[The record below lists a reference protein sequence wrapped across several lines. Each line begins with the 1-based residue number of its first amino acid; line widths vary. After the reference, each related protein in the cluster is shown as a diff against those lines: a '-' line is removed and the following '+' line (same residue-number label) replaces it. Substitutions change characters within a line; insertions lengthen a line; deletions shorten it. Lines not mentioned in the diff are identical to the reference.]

1 MLFSIALLLLGGM
14 FAGWLC
20 RKLRLPALLGMI
32 LVGVLAGPAVLDLI
46 DGSILGISSQLRK
59 IALIIILSRAGLT
72 LNLEDLK
79 KNGRPAVLMCFV
91 PAAFEITGM
100 ILLAPV
106 LLPVTRLEAAVMGS
120 VVAAVSPAVIVP
132 KMIKLMEE
140 GYGVRKGIPQIILAG
155 ASVDDVFVI
164 VLFSAFTS
172 LAQGKEISVISF
184 VNIPVSILL
193 GAVIGMVLGYALAS
207 YFQRVGVRDA
217 VKLLVFLS
225 VSFLL
230 TAAEGSLHTGITF
243 SGLIAVMFMGIG
255 LQRKKMDS
263 AKMLSGKFN
272 QMWVFAEVIL
282 FTLVG
287 ASVDISYVSS
297 AGLAAVILIF
307 AVLVFRMLGVCLCM
321 AGTKLNWKERIF
333 CMLAYMPKATVQ
345 AAIGG
350 LPMAMGLPCGKI
362 VLTVAVLA
370 IFITAP
376 LGAFLIRNLH
386 TGQSRCQYSHSR
398 RFVVRISALDQK

>member
-272 QMWVFAEVIL
+272 QMWVFAEVTL

-376 LGAFLIRNLH
+376 LGAFLIDA
-386 TGQSRCQYSHSR
+386 TY
-398 RFVVRISALDQK
+398 QKLLEG

>member
-193 GAVIGMVLGYALAS
+193 VAVIGMVLGYALAS

-230 TAAEGSLHTGITF
+230 TAAEDGLHTGITF

-376 LGAFLIRNLH
+376 LGAFLIDA
-386 TGQSRCQYSHSR
+386 TY
-398 RFVVRISALDQK
+398 QKLLEG

>member
-100 ILLAPV
+100 ILLASV

-376 LGAFLIRNLH
+376 LGAFLIDA
-386 TGQSRCQYSHSR
+386 TY
-398 RFVVRISALDQK
+398 QKLLEG

>member
-1 MLFSIALLLLGGM
+1 MCIRDRLGGM

-376 LGAFLIRNLH
+376 LGAFLIDA
-386 TGQSRCQYSHSR
+386 TY
-398 RFVVRISALDQK
+398 QKLLEG

>member
-20 RKLRLPALLGMI
+20 RKLRLSALLGMI

-230 TAAEGSLHTGITF
+230 TAAEDGLHTGITF

-376 LGAFLIRNLH
+376 LGAFLIDA
-386 TGQSRCQYSHSR
+386 TY
-398 RFVVRISALDQK
+398 QKLLEG

>member
-20 RKLRLPALLGMI
+20 RKLRLPALLGMV

-100 ILLAPV
+100 ILLAPM

-140 GYGVRKGIPQIILAG
+140 GYGVSKGIPQIILAG

-230 TAAEGSLHTGITF
+230 TAAEDGLHTGITF

-307 AVLVFRMLGVCLCM
+307 AVLVFRMLGVRLCM

-376 LGAFLIRNLH
+376 LGAFLIDA
-386 TGQSRCQYSHSR
+386 TY
-398 RFVVRISALDQK
+398 QKLLEG

>member
-272 QMWVFAEVIL
+272 QMWVFAEVML
-282 FTLVG
+282 FTLLG

-376 LGAFLIRNLH
+376 LGAFLIDA
-386 TGQSRCQYSHSR
+386 TY
-398 RFVVRISALDQK
+398 QKLLEG

>member
-155 ASVDDVFVI
+155 ASVDDVFII

-193 GAVIGMVLGYALAS
+193 GAVIGMLLGYALAS

-230 TAAEGSLHTGITF
+230 TAAEDGLHTGITF

-376 LGAFLIRNLH
+376 LGAFLIDAM
-386 TGQSRCQYSHSR
+386 Y
-398 RFVVRISALDQK
+398 QKLLEG

>member
-14 FAGWLC
+14 FAGWIC

-376 LGAFLIRNLH
+376 LGAFLIDA
-386 TGQSRCQYSHSR
+386 TY
-398 RFVVRISALDQK
+398 QKLLEG

>member
-321 AGTKLNWKERIF
+321 AGTKLKWKERIF

-376 LGAFLIRNLH
+376 LGAFLIDAM
-386 TGQSRCQYSHSR
+386 Y
-398 RFVVRISALDQK
+398 QKLLEG

>member
-350 LPMAMGLPCGKI
+350 LPMAIGLPCGKI

-376 LGAFLIRNLH
+376 LGAFLIDA
-386 TGQSRCQYSHSR
+386 TY
-398 RFVVRISALDQK
+398 QKLLEG

>member
-140 GYGVRKGIPQIILAG
+140 GYGVSKGIPQIILAG

-230 TAAEGSLHTGITF
+230 TAAEDGLHTGITF

-376 LGAFLIRNLH
+376 LGAFLIDA
-386 TGQSRCQYSHSR
+386 TY
-398 RFVVRISALDQK
+398 QKLLEG

>member
-362 VLTVAVLA
+362 VLMVAVLA

-376 LGAFLIRNLH
+376 LGAFLIDA
-386 TGQSRCQYSHSR
+386 TY
-398 RFVVRISALDQK
+398 QKLLEG

>member
-106 LLPVTRLEAAVMGS
+106 ILPVTRLEAAVMGS

-376 LGAFLIRNLH
+376 LGAFLIDA
-386 TGQSRCQYSHSR
+386 TY
-398 RFVVRISALDQK
+398 QKLLEG

>member
-106 LLPVTRLEAAVMGS
+106 LLPATRLEAAVMGS

-193 GAVIGMVLGYALAS
+193 GAVIGMLLGYALAS

-230 TAAEGSLHTGITF
+230 TAAEDGLHTGITF

-376 LGAFLIRNLH
+376 LGAFLIDA
-386 TGQSRCQYSHSR
+386 TY
-398 RFVVRISALDQK
+398 QKLLEG

>member
-272 QMWVFAEVIL
+272 QMLVFAEVIL

-376 LGAFLIRNLH
+376 LGAFLIDA
-386 TGQSRCQYSHSR
+386 TY
-398 RFVVRISALDQK
+398 QKLLEG

>member
-230 TAAEGSLHTGITF
+230 TAAEDGLHTGITF

-263 AKMLSGKFN
+263 AEMLSGKFN
-272 QMWVFAEVIL
+272 QMWVFAEVLL

-350 LPMAMGLPCGKI
+350 LPMAMGLLCGKI

-376 LGAFLIRNLH
+376 LGAFLIDA
-386 TGQSRCQYSHSR
+386 TY
-398 RFVVRISALDQK
+398 QKLLEG

>member
-140 GYGVRKGIPQIILAG
+140 GYGVSKGIPQIILAG

-230 TAAEGSLHTGITF
+230 TAAEDGLHIGITF

-376 LGAFLIRNLH
+376 LGAFLIDA
-386 TGQSRCQYSHSR
+386 TY
-398 RFVVRISALDQK
+398 QKLLEG

>member
-140 GYGVRKGIPQIILAG
+140 GYGVSKGIPQIILAG

-207 YFQRVGVRDA
+207 YFQRVWVRDA

-230 TAAEGSLHTGITF
+230 TAAEDGLHIGITF

-376 LGAFLIRNLH
+376 LGAFLIDA
-386 TGQSRCQYSHSR
+386 TY
-398 RFVVRISALDQK
+398 QKLLEG

>member
-287 ASVDISYVSS
+287 ASVDIRYVSS

-376 LGAFLIRNLH
+376 LGAFLIDA
-386 TGQSRCQYSHSR
+386 TY
-398 RFVVRISALDQK
+398 QKLLEG

>member
-307 AVLVFRMLGVCLCM
+307 AVLVFQMLGVCLCM

-376 LGAFLIRNLH
+376 LGAFLIDA
-386 TGQSRCQYSHSR
+386 TY
-398 RFVVRISALDQK
+398 QKLLEG

>member
-106 LLPVTRLEAAVMGS
+106 LLPVTRLEAAVKGS

-376 LGAFLIRNLH
+376 LGAFLIDA
-386 TGQSRCQYSHSR
+386 TY
-398 RFVVRISALDQK
+398 QKLLEG

>member
-230 TAAEGSLHTGITF
+230 TAAEDGLHTGITF

-376 LGAFLIRNLH
+376 LGAFLIDA
-386 TGQSRCQYSHSR
+386 TY
-398 RFVVRISALDQK
+398 QKLLEG

>member
-307 AVLVFRMLGVCLCM
+307 AVLVFRMLGGCLCM

-376 LGAFLIRNLH
+376 LGAFLIDA
-386 TGQSRCQYSHSR
+386 TY
-398 RFVVRISALDQK
+398 QKLLEG

>member
-140 GYGVRKGIPQIILAG
+140 GYGVSKGIPQIILAG

-184 VNIPVSILL
+184 VNMPVSILL
-193 GAVIGMVLGYALAS
+193 GAVIGMLLGYALAS

-230 TAAEGSLHTGITF
+230 TAAEDGLHTGITF
-243 SGLIAVMFMGIG
+243 SSLIAVMFMGIG

-376 LGAFLIRNLH
+376 LGAFLIDA
-386 TGQSRCQYSHSR
+386 TY
-398 RFVVRISALDQK
+398 QKLLEG

>member
-225 VSFLL
+225 ASFLL
-230 TAAEGSLHTGITF
+230 TAAEDGLHTGITF

-255 LQRKKMDS
+255 LQKKKMDS

-376 LGAFLIRNLH
+376 LGAFLIDA
-386 TGQSRCQYSHSR
+386 TY
-398 RFVVRISALDQK
+398 QKLLEG

>member
-255 LQRKKMDS
+255 LQKKKMDS

-282 FTLVG
+282 LTLVG

-376 LGAFLIRNLH
+376 LGAFLIDA
-386 TGQSRCQYSHSR
+386 TY
-398 RFVVRISALDQK
+398 QKLLEG

>member
-230 TAAEGSLHTGITF
+230 TVAEGSLHTGITF

-376 LGAFLIRNLH
+376 LGAFLIDA
-386 TGQSRCQYSHSR
+386 TY
-398 RFVVRISALDQK
+398 QKLLEG

>member
-120 VVAAVSPAVIVP
+120 VVAAVSPVVIVP

-140 GYGVRKGIPQIILAG
+140 GYGVSKGIPQIILAG

-193 GAVIGMVLGYALAS
+193 GAVIGMLLGYALAS

-230 TAAEGSLHTGITF
+230 TAAEDGLHTGITF

-345 AAIGG
+345 AAMGG

-376 LGAFLIRNLH
+376 LGAFLIDA
-386 TGQSRCQYSHSR
+386 TY
-398 RFVVRISALDQK
+398 QKLLEG

>member
-193 GAVIGMVLGYALAS
+193 GAVIGMLLGYALAS

-217 VKLLVFLS
+217 VKFLVFLS

-230 TAAEGSLHTGITF
+230 TAAEDGLHTGITF

-376 LGAFLIRNLH
+376 LGAFLIDA
-386 TGQSRCQYSHSR
+386 TY
-398 RFVVRISALDQK
+398 QKLLEG

>member
-225 VSFLL
+225 GSFLL
-230 TAAEGSLHTGITF
+230 TAAEDGLHTGITF

-255 LQRKKMDS
+255 LQKKKMDS

-376 LGAFLIRNLH
+376 LGAFLIDA
-386 TGQSRCQYSHSR
+386 TY
-398 RFVVRISALDQK
+398 QKLLEG

>member
-140 GYGVRKGIPQIILAG
+140 GYGVSKGIPQIILAG

-193 GAVIGMVLGYALAS
+193 GAVIGMLLGYALAS

-230 TAAEGSLHTGITF
+230 TAAEDGLHTGITF

-345 AAIGG
+345 AAMGG

-376 LGAFLIRNLH
+376 LGAFLIDA
-386 TGQSRCQYSHSR
+386 TY
-398 RFVVRISALDQK
+398 QKLLEG

>member
-140 GYGVRKGIPQIILAG
+140 GYGVSKGIPQIILAG

-230 TAAEGSLHTGITF
+230 TAAEDGLHTGITF

-362 VLTVAVLA
+362 VLTVTVLA

-376 LGAFLIRNLH
+376 LGAFLIDA
-386 TGQSRCQYSHSR
+386 TY
-398 RFVVRISALDQK
+398 QKLLEG

>member
-243 SGLIAVMFMGIG
+243 SGLIAVVFMGIG

-376 LGAFLIRNLH
+376 LGAFLIDA
-386 TGQSRCQYSHSR
+386 TY
-398 RFVVRISALDQK
+398 QKLLEG

>member
-32 LVGVLAGPAVLDLI
+32 LVGVLAGPVVLDLI

-376 LGAFLIRNLH
+376 LGAFLIDA
-386 TGQSRCQYSHSR
+386 TY
-398 RFVVRISALDQK
+398 QKLLEG

>member
-59 IALIIILSRAGLT
+59 IVLIIILSRAGLT

-230 TAAEGSLHTGITF
+230 TAAEDGLHTGITF

-255 LQRKKMDS
+255 LQKKKMDS

-376 LGAFLIRNLH
+376 LGAFLIDA
-386 TGQSRCQYSHSR
+386 TY
-398 RFVVRISALDQK
+398 QKLLEG

>member
-91 PAAFEITGM
+91 PAAFEITRM

-376 LGAFLIRNLH
+376 LGAFLIDA
-386 TGQSRCQYSHSR
+386 TY
-398 RFVVRISALDQK
+398 QKLLEG

>member
-376 LGAFLIRNLH
+376 LGAFLIDA
-386 TGQSRCQYSHSR
+386 TY
-398 RFVVRISALDQK
+398 QKLLEC

>member
-230 TAAEGSLHTGITF
+230 TAAEDGLHTGIIF

-376 LGAFLIRNLH
+376 LGAFLIDA
-386 TGQSRCQYSHSR
+386 TY
-398 RFVVRISALDQK
+398 QKLLEG

>member
-230 TAAEGSLHTGITF
+230 TAAEDGLHTGITF

-287 ASVDISYVSS
+287 ASVDIRYVSS

-376 LGAFLIRNLH
+376 LGAFLIDA
-386 TGQSRCQYSHSR
+386 TY
-398 RFVVRISALDQK
+398 QKLLEG